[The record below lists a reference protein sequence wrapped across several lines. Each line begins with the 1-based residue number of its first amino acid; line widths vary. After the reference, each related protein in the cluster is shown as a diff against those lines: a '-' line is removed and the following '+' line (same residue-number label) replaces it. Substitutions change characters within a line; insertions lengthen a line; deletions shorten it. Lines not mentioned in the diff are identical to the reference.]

1 MDLLL
6 KDLKHS
12 ARMFLR
18 TPGFTLTS
26 IATLALGIAANTAI
40 FSVVNTVLLRSLAS
54 RDPGRIVM
62 FENILPTVRFGSA
75 SPSEFNWW
83 RQQTQTFQDIS
94 AYDFSIANWTD
105 SSSPEQVH
113 PEQIQMMHASADFF
127 RLSGI
132 HPLRGRTFTPAD
144 DLPHAPKTVVLAYGF
159 WQRSFG
165 GDPSVIGGRTMLS
178 GERYEIVGV
187 LDPLQN
193 GPIVERSTLSG
204 DIEIHQPPDVYLPFQ
219 IDPNSADHGHFF
231 NVAGRLR
238 PGITLAAANAQL
250 QSTYREYARK
260 WPGEDAPG
268 RTFGIQPLQDAIVG
282 GVRRSLLL
290 LLSAVGFVL
299 LIACANVANL
309 LLARATGRKREIAIR
324 AAVGA
329 GRGRIFRQ
337 LLTESVM
344 LSLTGGVLG
353 LAAGYAGI
361 RWILTLIPDNIPR
374 IGLGGA
380 NVTMDWRVAGFTL
393 GLSLLTGIVFGLV
406 PALASSRT
414 DLSNMLKESG
424 QRGGTSSRQKH
435 TQALLVTAEMALAV
449 VLVIGAAV
457 LIRSF
462 LAMRSVNPG
471 FNPHN
476 VLSMRMLLAGP
487 DFANPAH
494 SNQVIREGV
503 RRVRALPGVEAVA
516 ASCCIPLETP
526 MQTGFRIASRPEG
539 PGSRGV
545 VIWTL
550 ASPDYFEALQIPV
563 LRGRTFAE
571 NDEGGPPVAI
581 VNETLAKQFFP
592 DSNPLNERIIIG
604 NQSPPRQIIG
614 IVGDVHDS
622 SLDRASRPNVYEPL
636 RDPRGLAWLIRTRD
650 AGQSARSA
658 IQNQL
663 RMASGGLPVG
673 EVGTL
678 EEFLSRS
685 MATDTFRTMVLTIF
699 ACSALI
705 LAAIGIY
712 GLMSYSVAERLH
724 EVGIRLALGA
734 ESANIRR
741 LLIFQG
747 MRPALAGVALGL
759 PAALVLTRG
768 LASFLFDVKPWDP
781 LVFFLI
787 PVMLIGVALAAVS
800 LPAVHASRTDPTRA
814 LRHE

>member
-12 ARMFLR
+12 ACMFFR

-26 IATLALGIAANTAI
+26 VATLALGIAANTAI
-40 FSVVNTVLLRSLAS
+40 FSVVNTVLLRSFTS

-62 FENILPTVRFGSA
+62 FQNILPTVHFGSA
-75 SPSEFNWW
+75 SPIEFNWW
-83 RQQTQTFQDIS
+83 RQQAQTLQDIS

-105 SSSPEQVH
+105 SSSPEQIPV
-113 PEQIQMMHASADFF
+113 MHASADFF
-127 RLSGI
+127 GLSGI
-132 HPLRGRTFTPAD
+132 HPLQGRTFTPAD
-144 DLPHAPKTVVLAYGF
+144 DLPNAPKTVVLAYSF

-165 GDPSVIGGRTMLS
+165 RDPAVIGRRMTLNGQ
-178 GERYEIVGV
+178 RYEIVGV

-193 GPIVERSTLSG
+193 GPMVERSTLSG

-219 IDPNSADHGHFF
+219 IDPNSADQGHFF
-231 NVAGRLR
+231 NVAGRLK

-250 QSTYREYARK
+250 QASYPEYARK

-268 RTFGIQPLQDAIVG
+268 RNFGLQPLQDAIVG

-290 LLSAVGFVL
+290 LLSAVSFVL

-324 AAVGA
+324 AAIGA

-344 LSLTGGVLG
+344 LSLSGGALG

-361 RWILTLIPDNIPR
+361 RWILTFIPDNIPR
-374 IGLGGA
+374 IGLGGT
-380 NVTMDWRVAGFTL
+380 NVTLDWRVAGFTL

-424 QRGGTSSRQKH
+424 QRSNTSSRQKH

-462 LAMRSVNPG
+462 LAIRRVNPG
-471 FNPHN
+471 FNPQN
-476 VLSMRMLLAGP
+476 VLSMRMLLAGSE
-487 DFANPAH
+487 FANPARA
-494 SNQVIREGV
+494 NQVIREGV
-503 RRVRALPGVEAVA
+503 RRIRALPGVEGAA
-516 ASCCIPLETP
+516 ASCCVPLETP
-526 MQTGFRIASRPEG
+526 MQTGFRIAGRPEG
-539 PGSRGV
+539 PGSRAV
-545 VIWTL
+545 AVWTL
-550 ASPDYFEALQIPV
+550 ASPGYFEVLQLSL
-563 LRGRTFAE
+563 LRGRTFTE
-571 NDEGGPPVAI
+571 RDEGGPPVAI
-581 VNETLAKQFFP
+581 INETLAKQFFP
-592 DSNPLNERIIIG
+592 DSNPLNERIMIG
-604 NQSPPRQIIG
+604 NESPPRQIIG

-622 SLDRASRPNVYEPL
+622 SLDRVSRPNVYEPL
-636 RDPRGLAWLIRTRD
+636 TGARGLAWLIRTRD
-650 AGQSARSA
+650 TGQSARSA

-663 RMASGGLPVG
+663 RLASGGLPVG

-678 EEFLSRS
+678 EELLSRS
-685 MATDTFRTMVLTIF
+685 MATETFRTMVFTIF

-712 GLMSYSVAERLH
+712 GLMAYSVSERLR

-747 MRPALAGVALGL
+747 IRPALAGVALGL
-759 PAALVLTRG
+759 PAAFVLTRG

-781 LVFFLI
+781 LVFCLI
-787 PVMLIGVALAAVS
+787 PVMLIVVALAAVS
-800 LPAVHASRTDPTRA
+800 LPAMQASRIDPTRA

>member
-18 TPGFTLTS
+18 TPAFTLTS
-26 IATLALGIAANTAI
+26 VATLALGIAANTAI
-40 FSVVNTVLLRSLAS
+40 FSVVNTVLLRSLAD
-54 RDPGRIVM
+54 REPGRIVM
-62 FENILPTVRFGSA
+62 FQNILPTVRFGSA
-75 SPSEFNWW
+75 SPTEFNWW
-83 RQQTQTFQDIS
+83 RQQTRAFQDIS

-105 SSSPEQVH
+105 SSSPGQIRPEQV
-113 PEQIQMMHASADFF
+113 QMMHASADFF

-144 DLPHAPKTVVLAYGF
+144 DQPNAPKTVMLAYSF
-159 WQRSFG
+159 WRRSFG
-165 GDPSVIGGRTMLS
+165 RDQSVIGRRMTLNGQ
-178 GERYEIVGV
+178 RYEIIGV

-204 DIEIHQPPDVYLPFQ
+204 DIEVHEPPDVYLPFQ

-231 NVAGRLR
+231 NVAGRLKV
-238 PGITLAAANAQL
+238 GITLAVADAQL
-250 QSTYREYARK
+250 QASYPDYARK

-268 RTFGIQPLQDAIVG
+268 RNFGIQPLQEAIVG

-337 LLTESVM
+337 LVTESVM
-344 LSLTGGVLG
+344 LSMTGGVLG

-361 RWILTLIPDNIPR
+361 RWILTFIPDNIPR
-374 IGLGGA
+374 IGLDGA
-380 NVTMDWRVAGFTL
+380 NVTLDWRVAGFTL
-393 GLSLLTGIVFGLV
+393 CVSLLTGIAFGLV
-406 PALASSRT
+406 PAFASSRA

-424 QRGGTSSRQKH
+424 LRSSASSRQKH
-435 TQALLVTAEMALAV
+435 SQALLVTAEMALAM

-462 LAMRSVNPG
+462 LAIRRVNPG
-471 FNPHN
+471 FNPDN

-487 DFANPAH
+487 DFESPARA
-494 SNQVIREGV
+494 NQVIREGI
-503 RRVRALPGVEAVA
+503 RRIRALPEVEGVA
-516 ASCCIPLETP
+516 ASCCVPLETP
-526 MQTGFRIASRPEG
+526 MQTGIRIAGHPEG
-539 PGSRGV
+539 RAFRGV
-545 VIWTL
+545 AVWTL
-550 ASPDYFEALQIPV
+550 ASPDYFEVLKIPV
-563 LRGRTFAE
+563 LRGRTFTE
-571 NDEGGPPVAI
+571 RDDGGPPVAI
-581 VNETLAKQFFP
+581 INEALAKQFFP

-622 SLDRASRPNVYEPL
+622 SLDRASHPNVYEPL
-636 RDPRGLAWLIRTRD
+636 TDPRGLAWLIRTRD

-673 EVGTL
+673 EVRTL
-678 EEFLSRS
+678 KELLSRS

-712 GLMSYSVAERLH
+712 GLMAYSVAERVH

-759 PAALVLTRG
+759 PAAFGFTRG

-781 LVFFLI
+781 LVFSVI
-787 PVMLIGVALAAVS
+787 PIMLIGVALAAVS
-800 LPAVHASRTDPTRA
+800 LPAIHASRIDPTRA
-814 LRHE
+814 LRNE